1 MRDYFSDFFFSFVA
15 EEIKEPIP
23 IEEKVIPSQPNTEAM
38 NDELAKI
45 DQLIDSVDNPNDQ
58 NSAGRMRLSSF
69 GQSPEGRNRSKRNE
83 KSQVMWEDPKEEK
96 TKKRLTRSLDK
107 TTQKTFDTMEIPE
120 NLTEQMMNEEEE
132 SNKENDEKCDMTQAC
147 FSFSNFRDEIRE
159 KYMDFVLAQGGQV
172 SEMNQLCDPKAT
184 HVVAQKMSRSE
195 KMLGSI
201 CSGKWIIHENYIID
215 CIKENRLLDNFADYE
230 WGNEANGYLA
240 TLEKP
245 MEKLNAKGNFN
256 LFKIIFNIY
265 EFSENLRLN

>member
-107 TTQKTFDTMEIPE
+107 TTQNQATFDTMEIPE
-120 NLTEQMMNEEEE
+120 NLTEQMMNEEE

-245 MEKLNAKGNFN
+245 MEKLNAKGNFKTY
-256 LFKIIFNIY
+256 LTFY
-265 EFSENLRLN
+265 AYCTLV